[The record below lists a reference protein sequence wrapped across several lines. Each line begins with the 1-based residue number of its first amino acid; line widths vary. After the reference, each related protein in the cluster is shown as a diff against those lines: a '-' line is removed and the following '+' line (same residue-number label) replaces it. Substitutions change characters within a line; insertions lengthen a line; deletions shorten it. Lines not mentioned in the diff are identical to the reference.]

1 MEFIAFK
8 YIEMK
13 KENRFSRYSFLIF
26 GLLLLLLSNCKKDD
40 DSNDQIKD
48 IDGNV
53 YKSITIGNQIWMV
66 ENLKTTKYRNG
77 DPILNVADSAQWG
90 NLTSGAFCNYN
101 NKQANSNIYGN
112 LYNWYAVNDSR
123 NIAPVGWHVPTAV
136 EWYVLIEFVGNKA
149 GSLMETGTLHWL
161 YNNDT
166 DNSSGFTALPG
177 GFRNY
182 DGSFQW
188 LGNGAYFWTSQK
200 NSFAV
205 KIFSPGLIMSNYDY
219 PKSVG
224 ISIRCIK
231 DL

>member
-1 MEFIAFK
+1 MEFIVFK

-26 GLLLLLLSNCKKDD
+26 GLLLLLSSNCKKDD

-77 DPILNVADSAQWG
+77 DPILNVADSAQWT

-101 NKQANSNIYGN
+101 NKQTNSNIYGN

-123 NIAPVGWHVPTAV
+123 NIAPVGWHVPTAM
-136 EWYVLIEFVGNKA
+136 EWYVLIEFVGTKA

-188 LGNGAYFWTSQK
+188 LGNGGYFWTSQE

-205 KIFSPGLIMSNYDY
+205 TIFSPGLIMSNYDY